1 MQTWLNF
8 YIQDSNT
15 PNMNQLIFFHDYTM
29 LMLIMI
35 TTLIS
40 YMFIFLMINKITN
53 RFMIN
58 EHFIETIWTITP
70 MITLFFIAVP
80 SLKILY
86 MTEEF
91 FSPTLTVKAIGH
103 QWYWHYEFSDYLN
116 ISFESYM
123 LPMKKN
129 NFSQFRLLDVDN
141 RLILPFNTPIR
152 ILTTSTDVIHS
163 WAVPALGI
171 KIDATPGRMNQTFI
185 YMIRPGIF
193 FGQCSEICGMNH
205 SFMPIMIEST
215 SMNFFMNW
223 IKNFNS

>member
-1 MQTWLNF
+1 MQTWLNI

-15 PNMNQLIFFHDYTM
+15 PNMNQLIFFHDYSM
-29 LMLIMI
+29 LMLILI
-35 TTLIS
+35 TSSIS
-40 YMFIFLMINKITN
+40 YMFMFLIMNKITN

-70 MITLFFIAVP
+70 MMTLFLIAIP

-91 FSPTLTVKAIGH
+91 FSPSLTIKAIGH
-103 QWYWHYEFSDYLN
+103 QWYWSYEFSDYSN
-116 ISFESYM
+116 INFESYM

-129 NFSQFRLLDVDN
+129 NLSQFRLLDVDN

-163 WAVPALGI
+163 WTIPSLGI
-171 KIDATPGRMNQTFI
+171 KIDATPGRMNQAFI
-185 YMIRPGIF
+185 FMIRPGIF

-215 SMNFFMNW
+215 SMKLFMNW
-223 IKNFNS
+223 IYKMST

>member
-1 MQTWLNF
+1 MQTWLNI

-15 PNMNQLIFFHDYTM
+15 PNMNQLIFFHDYSM

-40 YMFIFLMINKITN
+40 YMFLFLINNKITN

-58 EHFIETIWTITP
+58 EHMIETIWTITP
-70 MITLFFIAVP
+70 MIILFSIAIP

-91 FSPTLTVKAIGH
+91 FSPMMSIKSIGH
-103 QWYWHYEFSDYLN
+103 QWYWHYELSDYSN
-116 ISFESYM
+116 ISYESFIT
-123 LPMKKN
+123 PFNKKN
-129 NFSQFRLLDVDN
+129 LSQFRLLDVNN
-141 RLILPFNTPIR
+141 RLIIPFNIPIR
-152 ILTTSTDVIHS
+152 LLTTSVDVIHS
-163 WAVPALGI
+163 WTVPALGI
-171 KIDATPGRMNQTFI
+171 KIDAVPGRMNQAFI
-185 YMIRPGIF
+185 FMLRPGIF

-215 SMNFFMNW
+215 SMNYFMKSMQNL
-223 IKNFNS
+223 N

>member
-1 MQTWLNF
+1 M
-8 YIQDSNT
+8 QDSNT

-35 TTLIS
+35 TTLIT
-40 YMFIFLMINKITN
+40 YMFMFLMLNKITN

-91 FSPTLTVKAIGH
+91 FSPTLTVKSIGH
-103 QWYWHYEFSDYLN
+103 QWYWHYEFSDYHN

-123 LPMKKN
+123 LPINKN
-129 NFSQFRLLDVDN
+129 NLSQFRLLDVDN

-152 ILTTSTDVIHS
+152 MLTTSTDVIHS

-171 KIDATPGRMNQTFI
+171 KVDATPGRMNQAFI

-205 SFMPIMIEST
+205 SFMPIMVEST
-215 SMNFFMNW
+215 SMKLFMKW
-223 IKNFNS
+223 IQNFN